1 MRQIHLCLLAGLFQ
15 GKAEGTLQRT
25 KNESLNYYVTIQKR
39 RTSEKI
45 SFLNTTA
52 GAVFNSIFMFQ
63 ISNQNWKATLELDY
77 CVVLFVSISIR
88 NVNNESIITW
98 IWCRW
103 SVCKDGARQGNCSPL
118 LGRTFPLT
126 SAAPSHFLNGT
137 VLLGK
142 QPISCSVLSAF

>member
-1 MRQIHLCLLAGLFQ
+1 MLCLLAGLFQ
-15 GKAEGTLQRT
+15 GKAEGTLKRT

-88 NVNNESIITW
+88 NVNN
-98 IWCRW
+98 
-103 SVCKDGARQGNCSPL
+103 
-118 LGRTFPLT
+118 
-126 SAAPSHFLNGT
+126 
-137 VLLGK
+137 
-142 QPISCSVLSAF
+142 